1 MVSYGLH
8 NSTQS
13 YGGGVVVI
21 YRYESKPCFLPIYD
35 GIGERGHVY
44 ICNDQSGHRLILS
57 KKNIVKNA
65 NFRPDGKSFTI
76 TPLNQATINSV
87 YCRSMQS
94 GTIFILG
101 NDVKTWRRF
110 TPQNVVNANPTT

>member
-1 MVSYGLH
+1 MLYSKIYWKELQTFISTQDVDEHISYPEANVQELMVSYGLH

-21 YRYESKPCFLPIYD
+21 YRYESKPCD

-57 KKNIVKNA
+57 KKNIVKNVL
-65 NFRPDGKSFTI
+65 FKIWYR
-76 TPLNQATINSV
+76 
-87 YCRSMQS
+87 
-94 GTIFILG
+94 
-101 NDVKTWRRF
+101 
-110 TPQNVVNANPTT
+110 